1 MPSDTV
7 VLCPPETTSGGM
19 HIFRAILAPE
29 TIVRNP
35 IASPCTSR
43 VVLGIS
49 ADEINFGVDSH
60 IVHIGGFGSDGSGV
74 FGSLW
79 GLADTVSLPSWR
91 TQYCFSLHHQYFLQ
105 SLPKFPSPGS

>member
-1 MPSDTV
+1 M

-43 VVLGIS
+43 VVSGIS

-60 IVHIGGFGSDGSGV
+60 IVRIGGSGSDGSGV

-79 GLADTVSLPSWR
+79 GLAVTVSLPSWR
-91 TQYCFSLHHQYFLQ
+91 TQYCFSLNNQYFLQ